1 MSENQPATSRRSLWS
16 GILLGGLLT
25 VFVAM
30 LAYVAYLFLSWGQ
43 VAAQQAPTM
52 APLALPKIMRPATEN
67 SAQLAS
73 AESSIFQPVGRAQQD
88 EPAAAIKRTTILLL
102 GVDARPGQT
111 IARTD
116 TIILLT
122 LNPET
127 GAAGM
132 LSIPRDL
139 KVRPT
144 ALNRDMKIT
153 SVFPAGEAAGYPGGG
168 PALLEETISD
178 LLGYPIDN
186 YVVVN
191 FDGFKEI
198 IDLIGGVE
206 ISVPYE
212 IYDDKYPDE
221 NYGYLPPVHFLPG
234 KQVMDGDTAL
244 KYARTRH
251 ADNDYARAG
260 RQQQVIMAIKD
271 KVTAQGQMAALLPR
285 LPGLAVA
292 MANSVQTDTSVDK
305 AIGLARAIDKMD
317 LNNIAR
323 VVIDPKMGRVIP
335 NDPELGYTLV
345 PDLTK
350 VRAPRPMRSLPMSQ
364 QAQARKRR
372 PARPSGPRLARIV
385 LLNGTQEKGLAS
397 KLQATLITQGYNVT
411 TVGNADRADYGQ
423 SELVIYGEAKAATVD
438 ALMNWFSIT
447 EDRVSTQPAVE
458 DRDITVIIGGD
469 QAQAG
474 ATLSPGRAY
483 DSRHCGL
490 YPRVVT
496 RGYFILRLVS
506 CSFATCWR
514 PWALAPSPQ
523 MSI

>member
-1 MSENQPATSRRSLWS
+1 MLS
-16 GILLGGLLT
+16 GLLLGGLLT
-25 VFVAM
+25 IFVAT

-43 VAAQQAPTM
+43 VAAQQAPGM
-52 APLALPKIMRPATEN
+52 APLALPRIVRPAVEN
-67 SAQLAS
+67 TVQQAS
-73 AESSIFQPVGRAQQD
+73 AESSLFQPAGRTQQD
-88 EPAAAIKRTTILLL
+88 EPAAAVKRTTILLL
-102 GVDARPGQT
+102 GVDARPGQR

-122 LNPET
+122 FNPET
-127 GAAGM
+127 AAAGM

-139 KVRPT
+139 KVRPS

-168 PALLEETISD
+168 AALLEETITD
-178 LLGYPIDN
+178 LVGYPVDY

-191 FDGFKEI
+191 FDGFKGI

-206 ISVPYE
+206 ITVPYE

-271 KVTAQGQMAALLPR
+271 KVTAPGQMAALLPR

-292 MANSVQTDTSVDK
+292 MANSVQTDMSVDK
-305 AIGLARAIDKMD
+305 AISLARAVDKMD
-317 LNNIAR
+317 LDNIAR
-323 VVIDPKMGRVIP
+323 VVIDPKMGRVVVD
-335 NDPELGYTLV
+335 DPELGYTLV

-350 VRAPRPMRSLPMSQ
+350 VRAAADAIFADVAAGPSPVEVARQ
-364 QAQARKRR
+364 TIQAEAAQ
-372 PARPSGPRLARIV
+372 IV

-397 KLQATLITQGYNVT
+397 KLQATLITQGFNVT
-411 TVGNADRADYGQ
+411 TVGNADHADYGR
-423 SELVIYGEAKAATVD
+423 SELVIYGEAKPATVN
-438 ALMNWFSIT
+438 ALMSWFGIT
-447 EDRVSTQPAVE
+447 EDRVSSQPAAQ
-458 DRDITVIIGGD
+458 DRDITIIVGGD
-469 QAQAG
+469 QAQAQ
-474 ATLSPGRAY
+474 AAKP
-483 DSRHCGL
+483 
-490 YPRVVT
+490 
-496 RGYFILRLVS
+496 
-506 CSFATCWR
+506 
-514 PWALAPSPQ
+514 
-523 MSI
+523 

>member
-1 MSENQPATSRRSLWS
+1 MWS
-16 GILLGGLLT
+16 GLILGGLLT

-43 VAAQQAPTM
+43 VAAQQAPEM
-52 APLALPKIMRPATEN
+52 APLALPQIMRPAAEN
-67 SAQLAS
+67 AVQLTS
-73 AESSIFQPVGRAQQD
+73 AESSLFRPAGRAQQD
-88 EPAAAIKRTTILLL
+88 EPAAAVKRTTILLL

-116 TIILLT
+116 SIILLT
-122 LNPET
+122 FNPET
-127 GAAGM
+127 SAAGM

-168 PALLEETISD
+168 PALLEETISE
-178 LLGYPIDN
+178 LLGYSVDY

-191 FDGFKEI
+191 FDGFKDI

-206 ISVPYE
+206 ITVPYE

-221 NYGYLPPVHFLPG
+221 KYGYLPPVHFLPG
-234 KQVMDGDTAL
+234 KQLMDGDTAL

-292 MANSVQTDTSVDK
+292 MANSVQTDVSVDK

-350 VRAPRPMRSLPMSQ
+350 VRAAADAIFADVAAGPSPEEVARQ
-364 QAQARKRR
+364 TIQAEA
-372 PARPSGPRLARIV
+372 ARIV

-411 TVGNADRADYGQ
+411 TVGNADNADYGE
-423 SELVIYGEAKAATVD
+423 SELVIHGEIKTATVN
-438 ALMNWFSIT
+438 ALMNWFGIT
-447 EDRVSTQPAVE
+447 EDRVSTQPAAE
-458 DRDITVIIGGD
+458 DRDITVVVGD
-469 QAQAG
+469 DQVQAQ
-474 ATLSPGRAY
+474 
-483 DSRHCGL
+483 
-490 YPRVVT
+490 
-496 RGYFILRLVS
+496 
-506 CSFATCWR
+506 
-514 PWALAPSPQ
+514 LAKP
-523 MSI
+523 

>member
-1 MSENQPATSRRSLWS
+1 MSENQPSSSRRSLWS
-16 GILLGGLLT
+16 GLLLGGLLT

-30 LAYVAYLFLSWGQ
+30 FAYVAYLFLSWGQ
-43 VAAQQAPTM
+43 AAAQQAPEM
-52 APLALPKIMRPATEN
+52 APLALPRIVRPASEN
-67 SAQLAS
+67 TVQLTS
-73 AESSIFQPVGRAQQD
+73 AEATVFQPVGRAQEDQ
-88 EPAAAIKRTTILLL
+88 PVAAVKRTTILLL

-111 IARTD
+111 VSRTD

-122 LNPET
+122 FNPET

-132 LSIPRDL
+132 LSVPRDL

-153 SVFPAGEAAGYPGGG
+153 SVFPAGEASGYPGGG
-168 PALLEETISD
+168 PALLGETITD
-178 LLGYPIDN
+178 LLGYSIDN

-206 ISVPYE
+206 ITVPYE

-271 KVTAQGQMAALLPR
+271 KVTAPGQMAALLPR

-292 MANSVQTDTSVDK
+292 MANSVKTDMSVDK

-323 VVIDPKMGRVIP
+323 VVIDPKMGRVTLD
-335 NDPELGYTLV
+335 DPELGYTLV

-350 VRAPRPMRSLPMSQ
+350 VRAAADAIFADVAAGPSPEEVARHTI
-364 QAQARKRR
+364 QAEA
-372 PARPSGPRLARIV
+372 ARIV

-411 TVGNADRADYGQ
+411 TVGNADRADYAE
-423 SELVIYGEAKAATVD
+423 SELMIYGEAKSATVN
-438 ALMNWFSIT
+438 ALMDWFGIT
-447 EDRVSTQPAVE
+447 EDRVTTQPAAE
-458 DRDITVIIGGD
+458 DRDIAVVIGND
-469 QAQAG
+469 QTQAQA
-474 ATLSPGRAY
+474 ATP
-483 DSRHCGL
+483 
-490 YPRVVT
+490 
-496 RGYFILRLVS
+496 
-506 CSFATCWR
+506 
-514 PWALAPSPQ
+514 
-523 MSI
+523 

>member
-1 MSENQPATSRRSLWS
+1 MSENQPATSGRSLWS

-67 SAQLAS
+67 SAQLTS

-168 PALLEETISD
+168 PALLEETISE
-178 LLGYPIDN
+178 LLGYPVDY

-206 ISVPYE
+206 ITVPYE

-292 MANSVQTDTSVDK
+292 MANSVQTDMSVDK

-350 VRAPRPMRSLPMSQ
+350 VHAAADAIFADVAAGPSPEEEARQTIRAE
-364 QAQARKRR
+364 A
-372 PARPSGPRLARIV
+372 ARIV

-411 TVGNADRADYGQ
+411 TVGNADHADYGQ
-423 SELVIYGEAKAATVD
+423 SELVIYGESKAATID

-458 DRDITVIIGGD
+458 DRDISVIIGGD
-469 QAQAG
+469 QAQAQ
-474 ATLSPGRAY
+474 AAQP
-483 DSRHCGL
+483 
-490 YPRVVT
+490 
-496 RGYFILRLVS
+496 
-506 CSFATCWR
+506 
-514 PWALAPSPQ
+514 
-523 MSI
+523 

>member
-1 MSENQPATSRRSLWS
+1 MSENETSTGRRSLWS
-16 GILLGGLLT
+16 GLLLGGLLT

-30 LAYVAYLFLSWGQ
+30 FAYVAYLFLSWGQ
-43 VAAQQAPTM
+43 VAAQQAPDM
-52 APLALPKIMRPATEN
+52 APLALPKIVRPAIGDEVQGTSSEV
-67 SAQLAS
+67 
-73 AESSIFQPVGRAQQD
+73 SIFRPAGRAQQD
-88 EPAAAIKRTTILLL
+88 EPAAAVERTTILLL
-102 GVDARPGQT
+102 GVDARPGQK

-122 LNPET
+122 FNPET

-168 PALLEETISD
+168 PALLQETITD
-178 LLGYPIDN
+178 LLSYQIDY

-191 FDGFKEI
+191 FDGFKGI

-206 ISVPYE
+206 IDVPYE

-234 KQVMDGDTAL
+234 KQLMDGDTAL

-271 KVTAQGQMAALLPR
+271 KVTAPGQMAALLPR

-292 MANSVQTDTSVDK
+292 MANSVQTDMSVDK
-305 AIGLARAIDKMD
+305 AIGLARAVDQMD

-350 VRAPRPMRSLPMSQ
+350 VRAAADAIFADAVAGPSPEEVARHTI
-364 QAQARKRR
+364 QAE
-372 PARPSGPRLARIV
+372 GARIV

-411 TVGNADRADYGQ
+411 TVGNADNADYVQ
-423 SELVIYGEAKAATVD
+423 SELVIYGEAKTATVD
-438 ALMNWFSIT
+438 ALLEWFGIT
-447 EDRVSTQPAVE
+447 EDRVTTMPAME
-458 DRDITVIIGGD
+458 DRDIAVIMGGD
-469 QAQAG
+469 QSQG
-474 ATLSPGRAY
+474 Q
-483 DSRHCGL
+483 
-490 YPRVVT
+490 
-496 RGYFILRLVS
+496 LVK
-506 CSFATCWR
+506 
-514 PWALAPSPQ
+514 P
-523 MSI
+523 